1 MIHSTNGTGIGL
13 LGARDDATIRI
24 SKKKRKSET
33 VEVTEVTEVV
43 KAVKFLDASEV
54 LTSGESPPR
63 TSESFRF
70 LN

>member
-13 LGARDDATIRI
+13 LSGRDDATIRI

-43 KAVKFLDASEV
+43 KAVE
-54 LTSGESPPR
+54 
-63 TSESFRF
+63 
-70 LN
+70 